1 MIVES
6 NLKMNT
12 QTSSTSG
19 FYVPPT
25 INGATTTAIIVAAI
39 SAKRKSRSRV
49 IFMSFLYTH
58 IIEIYLFV
66 YS

>member
-1 MIVES
+1 MIAES
-6 NLKMNT
+6 NFKMNT
-12 QTSSTSG
+12 GNSQTSSAGG

-49 IFMSFLYTH
+49 IFMKIYTH
-58 IIEIYLFV
+58 IIDI
-66 YS
+66 